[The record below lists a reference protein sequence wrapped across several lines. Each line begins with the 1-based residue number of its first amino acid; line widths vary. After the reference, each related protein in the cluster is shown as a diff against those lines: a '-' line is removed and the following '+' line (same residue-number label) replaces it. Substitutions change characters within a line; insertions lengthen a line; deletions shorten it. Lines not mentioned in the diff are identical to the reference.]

1 MKHFKQFFV
10 FALLALFSVGAWG
23 ADETV
28 TWSFKTLLATDGT
41 QDGISWETGKTG
53 SANATACNATNGLVL
68 YGVTSGGGYF
78 QTTSATSGAI
88 TNITLVTT
96 NKKNTPT
103 YTVYGSTDGSTWT
116 MIEEG
121 LGAGTE
127 SIDTDDEYTYIKV
140 ANTTAA
146 TAQLGV
152 TSIEITYTV
161 SGSGSSCETLAAP
174 TNPSAT
180 PAQTSV
186 VLNWDAVANASG
198 YKVVFNGTDYD
209 IASGVTTKTIEG
221 LAMETE
227 YHWTVAAKGDGT
239 TYCEAGTATA
249 QQSVTT
255 LDACT
260 ENKAVYTV
268 ATKSSVTSYGALE
281 DTDATF
287 SNTGTN
293 NNDQMTGGKAM
304 TLTLSGYDG
313 ATIKGLTLSMHSNG
327 SSGAG
332 TFSLVI
338 GSTTVASIS
347 DATTFNKWFD
357 NTSYG
362 TTYRNVHVTFADDVV
377 VGTDEDIVVTI
388 AATTNSLYCQSFS
401 FCYEEP
407 VAAAVAKP
415 TISGETPFLG
425 STNVTISH
433 ADADAIYYTTD
444 GSDPKT
450 SGAKLT
456 YSAPFTV
463 NAAGTTTV
471 KAYAVK
477 GSDESDVAEKAFTKV
492 VSYTTIADIYT
503 KAVEVGSTATDIYV
517 TFNNWIVTGVKNSN
531 VYLTD
536 GTNGLIIYGSGHN
549 FEVGDILS
557 GTAACKVQLYN
568 GNIELTSL
576 TASTAGLTVTKDG
589 VAVVNVLDTDGIA
602 ALTAKNTGSVIK
614 ISGEYTSDGKIAGVK
629 VWNNLYS
636 FSLTV
641 GTSYEC
647 TGVYFNGG
655 ETHGNEIMPRSAD
668 DIVVVA
674 AASLPEVTGLA
685 ALKAE
690 TTGSS
695 YLVNLTDAVVTL
707 VDGNNAFIEDATAG
721 ALIYFSGHGY
731 AAGDKLNG
739 QYEVTTSTYQG
750 KFEITAMEAQTGATK
765 VADAEIPVTTM
776 TIAQLNANFAANESK
791 RIKIVGVNVTDAV
804 ESGDATARTGEIS
817 DGENTITLYA
827 GKSGVTAAENANIDV
842 IGYPGFHNT
851 DEQLTVW
858 AQADITVNVKEDPE
872 LAYDPVSETIEQGA
886 SWSAPTLTNPHNVAI
901 SSYASDNESVAT
913 VTDGGDITLAGGLGT
928 AVITAHFNGDATYN
942 AGNATYTIT
951 VSVPD
956 GRKKAT
962 LENIAATSGS
972 FDRTDI
978 TYAAYQGDGTTP
990 PAANGTD
997 LRLYKPATGKET
1009 GGYIVIS
1016 AVKGCTIDEV
1026 VVTNG
1031 DSKATTIGCSTTAT
1045 LATSGEA
1052 YAKNASVSFESLNSS
1067 VVYIDNIG
1075 SERMDIIKIEV
1086 YYTGE
1091 PASVHHLTLSG
1102 TYPTEFEQGD
1112 AFDYT
1117 GLVVTAAY
1125 DEEETDTEDV
1135 TSAANVS
1142 TPDMNTIGEK
1152 TITVSYGGKSTEYTI
1167 TVNAAAGADDISG
1180 VWTLVTDAT
1189 ALEAGMKVIIAQHV
1203 ETDGAIYTIGDQ
1215 KTNNRGA
1222 VESAVAGSILT
1233 PNFKTRVFE
1242 LEDAGSGMF
1251 ALKAVEDSKY
1261 LYAAAPGSNNM
1272 KSQESIDDN
1281 AKWTITVDADGVA
1294 SIVAT
1299 NSSNRN
1305 VMQFNSGS
1313 SLFSCYGS
1321 ASQTAIALYTR
1332 AKEERAGFTVGKLAT
1347 VCVPYAVAQEDII
1360 GADVY
1365 EIAGKN
1371 EAGKIVFDQVTTGG
1385 MEAGVAYLVQA
1396 KAETATFYYSG
1407 NAVAE
1412 PQNEGKALKG
1422 TFDEIDITVANA
1434 ANVYFFKDNA
1444 LWSAKETGVK
1454 ILANRAWLD
1463 MSAVGNAGPSPAPG
1477 RRRITMDVHGENAAT
1492 GMDELNASEA
1502 PRKMIID
1509 GQLYILRGEKMY
1521 NANGTLVK

>member
-1 MKHFKQFFV
+1 MKHFKLFFTMLMLIAFNVGNVWGATETATLQITSGVTANGNLTDDQGNTWAVESDGSYTSNNSYIQCGTGTKSVQYIRLTTGAYSSYSISTIQVWGTSKANTNVTAKIYIGSTKIGESSSAYSSQTASSGGTELSANNSTDEKGNITIEISRPSSATGAIYFNKLIVTYDDGGSADPVLESIVISGTPDKDTYEAGEEFNPAGLVATGYYDNSTNADITSSVEWAYTPAGALTQGLTSVNVTATKGTVSSAATPVAITVNAHVITPGEYGILLSNEFWGVATGQQAAGVTSLSGRANDIDFTMTKAGSQMYASATQTRFYSGATLTISAPTGFAISSIV
-10 FALLALFSVGAWG
+10 FAEPTTDKRWDGSIT
-23 ADETV
+23 ADEDAYDGDLK
-28 TWSFKTLLATDGT
+28 TWA
-41 QDGISWETGKTG
+41 G
-53 SANATACNATNGLVL
+53 SANSVTFTFGAQNRIATAT
-68 YGVTSGGGYF
+68 VTYE
-78 QTTSATSGAI
+78 AY
-88 TNITLVTT
+88 V
-96 NKKNTPT
+96 
-103 YTVYGSTDGSTWT
+103 
-116 MIEEG
+116 
-121 LGAGTE
+121 
-127 SIDTDDEYTYIKV
+127 
-140 ANTTAA
+140 
-146 TAQLGV
+146 
-152 TSIEITYTV
+152 
-161 SGSGSSCETLAAP
+161 AP
-174 TNPSAT
+174 T
-180 PAQTSV
+180 
-186 VLNWDAVANASG
+186 VA
-198 YKVVFNGTDYD
+198 
-209 IASGVTTKTIEG
+209 
-221 LAMETE
+221 M
-227 YHWTVAAKGDGT
+227 
-239 TYCEAGTATA
+239 
-249 QQSVTT
+249 
-255 LDACT
+255 
-260 ENKAVYTV
+260 
-268 ATKSSVTSYGALE
+268 
-281 DTDATF
+281 
-287 SNTGTN
+287 
-293 NNDQMTGGKAM
+293 
-304 TLTLSGYDG
+304 
-313 ATIKGLTLSMHSNG
+313 
-327 SSGAG
+327 
-332 TFSLVI
+332 
-338 GSTTVASIS
+338 
-347 DATTFNKWFD
+347 
-357 NTSYG
+357 
-362 TTYRNVHVTFADDVV
+362 
-377 VGTDEDIVVTI
+377 
-388 AATTNSLYCQSFS
+388 
-401 FCYEEP
+401 
-407 VAAAVAKP
+407 P
-415 TISGETPFLG
+415 TISGEENFVG
-425 STNVTISH
+425 STSVTLDCSTTG
-433 ADADAIYYTTD
+433 AEIYYTTD
-444 GSDPKT
+444 GTDPK
-450 SGAKLT
+450 SGSLYSEPFSLT
-456 YSAPFTV
+456 NDA
-463 NAAGTTTV
+463 TV
-471 KAYAVK
+471 KAIAK
-477 GSDESDVAEKAFTKV
+477 LGSDWSAVASKEFTKV

-549 FEVGDILS
+549 FEAGDILS

-568 GNIELTSL
+568 GNAELTSL
-576 TASTAGLTVTKDG
+576 TASTAGLTVTKGG
-589 VAVVNVLDTDGIA
+589 VAAVNALDTDGIA

-674 AASLPEVTGLA
+674 AATLEEVTGLA
-685 ALKAE
+685 ALKAADR
-690 TTGSS
+690 GS
-695 YLVNLTDAVVTL
+695 YIVNLTDAVVTL

-842 IGYPGFHNT
+842 IGYPTFHNT
-851 DEQLTVW
+851 DQQLAVW

-872 LAYDPVSETIEQGA
+872 LAYTPASESIELGD
-886 SWSAPTLTNPHNVAI
+886 SWSAPTLANPHNLPLSF
-901 SSYASDNESVAT
+901 SSDKEALAT
-913 VTDGGDITLAGGLGT
+913 VTDAGVIALVADATGT
-928 AVITAHFNGDATYN
+928 ATITASFAGNATYN
-942 AGNATYTIT
+942 AGSATYTIT

-956 GRKKAT
+956 SRKKAT

-1031 DSKATTIGCSTTAT
+1031 DSKATTIGCSTTST

-1075 SERMDIIKIEV
+1075 SDRMDIIKIEV

-1112 AFDYT
+1112 VFDYT

-1125 DEEETDTEDV
+1125 DEEETDTKDV

-1203 ETDGAIYTIGDQ
+1203 DADGAIYTMGDQ
-1215 KTNNRGA
+1215 KSNNRGA

-1261 LYAAAPGSNNM
+1261 LYAAASGNNYM

-1321 ASQTAIALYTR
+1321 ASQTDIALYTR
-1332 AKEERAGFTVGKLAT
+1332 AKEKREGFTVGKLAT

-1365 EIAGKN
+1365 VIAGKN
-1371 EAGKIVFDQVTTGG
+1371 EAGKIVFDQVTTEG

-1422 TFDEIDITVANA
+1422 TFDEIEIAVANA

-1454 ILANRAWLD
+1454 ILAYRAWLD

-1492 GMDELNASEA
+1492 GMDELSASEA

-1521 NANGTLVK
+1521 NANGILVK